1 MNNSLYLVLLVI
13 SVIAILVK
21 SKNNC
26 DFQTFGTDFN
36 IEFKGLVKD
45 TKSSTFG
52 DIYQSYFSNVGDIY
66 CSGEWTMKSTN
77 DGDNY
82 KLVYNGDIKNG
93 MPHGV
98 GDNTMITHTFNVES
112 NIKANYF
119 YIGSWK
125 NGYREGNGR
134 QKFKFI
140 EKNDIKDKPKVVT
153 IQEGNFIN
161 NDIDEGNE
169 FSYVIENN
177 VCYKYNGKFNG
188 NRPNGYGT
196 IHHNNGTIFEGE
208 FINGKIVKIDKI
220 VNNKINE
227 FNCSQELIFFL

>member
-26 DFQTFGTDFN
+26 DFQRCGTNFN
-36 IEFKGLVKD
+36 IEFNGLVKD
-45 TKSSTFG
+45 KSTTFG
-52 DIYQSYFSNVGDIY
+52 DIYNYFFSNVDVY
-66 CSGEWTMKSTN
+66 CVGEWIMKSTN
-77 DGDNY
+77 DGYNY
-82 KLVYNGDIKNG
+82 KFVYHGDIKNG
-93 MPHGV
+93 VPHGV
-98 GDNTMITHTFNVES
+98 SDNTIITHTYNVES
-112 NIKANYF
+112 NIQTNYF

-125 NGYREGNGR
+125 NGYKEGNGR
-134 QKFKFI
+134 QELKFI
-140 EKNDIKDKPKVVT
+140 EKNDVKDKPIGVT

-177 VCYKYNGKFNG
+177 VCYKYNGKFNE

-208 FINGKIVKIDKI
+208 FINGEIVKIDNI
-220 VNNKINE
+220 VDNKLNE
-227 FNCSQELIFFL
+227 FNCSEELIFFL